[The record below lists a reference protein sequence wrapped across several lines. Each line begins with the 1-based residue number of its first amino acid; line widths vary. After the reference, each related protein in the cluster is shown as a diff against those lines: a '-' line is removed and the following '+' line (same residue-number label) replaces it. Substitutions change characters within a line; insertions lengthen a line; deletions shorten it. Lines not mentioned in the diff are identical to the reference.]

1 VRAAQD
7 EQQELDRRYGDALA
21 QAGARG
27 ADQAALQFGAAVQSS
42 KAVIARPLRDV
53 ERLASSD
60 RELYPTFYGL
70 TEGEVRSSF
79 GDRWDIL
86 RRVAD
91 AALFPGYQQ
100 HIRFAALSLDGDG
113 LDEFGECFLVLREDM
128 IAHRASGFE
137 DNSASFVERHHHPV
151 LEGFRSTWE
160 ERPKLCVAKLA
171 KDLQPGMLESEF
183 PAILLRQKSG
193 SQESGFVEV
202 HIYGPISVHAVD
214 KVILRKGRTQPRKAM
229 VLELR
234 DRLAKAGVTLEVR

>member
-1 VRAAQD
+1 MDQRY
-7 EQQELDRRYGDALA
+7 QEALLE
-21 QAGARG
+21 AGVRG
-27 ADQAALQFGAAVQSS
+27 ADQAAQQFGAAVETS
-42 KAVIARPLRDV
+42 KAVIARPLRDI

-70 TEGEVRSSF
+70 TEAESRSSF

-100 HIRFAALSLDGDG
+100 HIRFAALSLDGVG

-137 DNSASFVERHHHPV
+137 DNSASFVERRHHPV
-151 LEGFRSTWE
+151 PEGFRSTWE
-160 ERPKLCVAKLA
+160 ERSKLCTAKHA
-171 KDLQPGMLESEF
+171 KDLQPGTPKSEF
-183 PAILLRQKSG
+183 PAVLLRQKAG
-193 SQESGFVEV
+193 SEESGFVEV

-214 KVILRKGRTQPRKAM
+214 KVILRKGRSQPRKAM

-234 DRLAKAGVTLEVR
+234 DRLAKVGVGLEVR